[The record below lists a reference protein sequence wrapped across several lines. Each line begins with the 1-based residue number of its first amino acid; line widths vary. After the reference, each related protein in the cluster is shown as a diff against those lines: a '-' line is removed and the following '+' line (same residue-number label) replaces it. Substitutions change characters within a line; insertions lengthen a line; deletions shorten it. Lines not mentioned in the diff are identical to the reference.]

1 VKLNIRSGLCPIGG
15 DANLVLETMAL
26 ALGRDIFSFQLV
38 DGILET
44 GYLAIGFQAP
54 VSTWVANLQGR
65 TEAQCPRKSR
75 CKTIVAND
83 DNFAL
88 AA

>member
-1 VKLNIRSGLCPIGG
+1 MRFLFLHQARMDYFLATRNDIGG

-44 GYLAIGFQAP
+44 GYLVIGFQARR
-54 VSTWVANLQGR
+54 S
-65 TEAQCPRKSR
+65 
-75 CKTIVAND
+75 
-83 DNFAL
+83 
-88 AA
+88 

>member
-1 VKLNIRSGLCPIGG
+1 MRFLFLNQARMDHLLATRNDIGG

-44 GYLAIGFQAP
+44 GYLAIGFQARR
-54 VSTWVANLQGR
+54 S
-65 TEAQCPRKSR
+65 
-75 CKTIVAND
+75 
-83 DNFAL
+83 
-88 AA
+88 